1 MEHSLHVAAKHFVE
15 TVAPTS
21 PSSIR
26 KNGGAGDESGSE
38 SDDLD
43 DLNVGDSLGKALAL
57 VKQVSS
63 HSKHCRQAAA
73 DES

>member
-1 MEHSLHVAAKHFVE
+1 MEHSLHIAAKHFVE
-15 TVAPTS
+15 TVGPTS
-21 PSSIR
+21 SSR

-38 SDDLD
+38 SDDID
-43 DLNVGDSLGKALAL
+43 NLNAGDSLGKALAL

-63 HSKHCRQAAA
+63 HSKHCLQAAA

>member
-15 TVAPTS
+15 TVGPT
-21 PSSIR
+21 SSIR
-26 KNGGAGDESGSE
+26 KNGGADNEFSSE
-38 SDDLD
+38 SDDID
-43 DLNVGDSLGKALAL
+43 NLNAGDSLGKALAL

-63 HSKHCRQAAA
+63 HSKHCLQDTA